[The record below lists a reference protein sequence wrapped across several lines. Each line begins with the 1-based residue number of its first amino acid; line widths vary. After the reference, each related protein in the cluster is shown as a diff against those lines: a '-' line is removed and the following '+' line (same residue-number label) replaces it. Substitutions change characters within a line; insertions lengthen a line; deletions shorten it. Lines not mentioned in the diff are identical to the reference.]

1 MEIKDNQEDQPLH
14 KYGVGDRLWYA
25 THLEVT
31 EVDVLELQYS
41 VGGQASYIVR
51 RDSPDSKKDEVFETQ
66 LYTSRKD
73 ALHAALRENDISQ
86 EIVNQNIR
94 NEVSFL
100 EKLQQASQRMRQFL
114 CEEYIMEHR
123 KDKQK

>member
-1 MEIKDNQEDQPLH
+1 MSLIH

-31 EVDVLELQYS
+31 EVEVLELQYS
-41 VGGQASYIVR
+41 IDGQASYIVGR
-51 RDSPDSKKDEVFETQ
+51 NSPDSKKDEVFETQ
-66 LYTSRKD
+66 LHTSRKE

-114 CEEYIMEHR
+114 CEEYM
-123 KDKQK
+123 KDTQK

>member
-1 MEIKDNQEDQPLH
+1 MSLRH
-14 KYGVGDRLWYA
+14 KYSVGDRLWYA
-25 THLEVT
+25 THLEVI
-31 EVDVLELQYS
+31 EVDVLELQYF
-41 VGGQASYIVR
+41 VDGQASYIVR
-51 RDSPDSKKDEVFETQ
+51 RDSPDSKKDEVFEAQ

-114 CEEYIMEHR
+114 CEEYITEHR
-123 KDKQK
+123 KDKQNEQA